1 MCGRSEMWSLV
12 TLVTSSEI
20 LSKAYEEAYM
30 VPGCD
35 GWNLESIQAIV
46 DGAQD
51 ARSPIILQV
60 WAGELDYP
68 GLEYWAAIAKIAASK
83 ATVPVAIN
91 LDHGKSFQSIMPCI
105 RAGFTS
111 VHITPPS
118 SISTKEQI
126 AIVKQIVDVA
136 HAVGVS
142 VEADMGPHPYASQ
155 KESERESMTEPEEA
169 GRFAEETGLD
179 GLAVSIGNV
188 GGLLE
193 SRAKLD
199 LDRLREIRKLVR
211 VPLVLHGGTGVPE
224 ESYSE
229 LARLGVAKICFA
241 SVLWNT
247 MTRTIKEASG
257 TKFSGPFT
265 FHPKNILGIA
275 RSEVKRL
282 VEHKTML
289 CGSAG
294 RSANGG
300 AGAR

>member
-1 MCGRSEMWSLV
+1 M

-20 LSKAYEEAYM
+20 LSEAYKESYM

-46 DGAQD
+46 DGAQQTN
-51 ARSPIILQV
+51 SPIILQV
-60 WAGELDYP
+60 WAGALDYP
-68 GLEYWAAIAKIAASK
+68 GLEYWAAIARVAASK
-83 ATVPVAIN
+83 AMVPVAIN
-91 LDHGKSFQSIMPCI
+91 LDHGKSLQSILSCI

-118 SISTKEQI
+118 EMPMKEKI
-126 AIVKQIVDVA
+126 ATVKQIVDVA

-142 VEADMGPHPYASQ
+142 AEADMGPHPYALQ
-155 KESERESMTEPEEA
+155 NESEREAMTQPEEA
-169 GRFAEETGLD
+169 GQFAEETGID
-179 GLAVSIGNV
+179 ALAVSIGNV

-193 SRAKLD
+193 SEAKLD
-199 LDRLREIRKLVR
+199 MDRLREIRKLVR

-224 ESYSE
+224 DSYSA
-229 LARLGVAKICFA
+229 LAKLGIAKICFA

-247 MTRTIKEASG
+247 MTRSIRETSKTEFKG
-257 TKFSGPFT
+257 PGPFN
-265 FHPKNILGIA
+265 FHPKNLLETA
-275 RSEVKRL
+275 RSDVRHL

-294 RSANGG
+294 KAPKRKQ
-300 AGAR
+300 RPVQ

>member
-1 MCGRSEMWSLV
+1 M
-12 TLVTSSEI
+12 TLVSSNEI

-46 DGAQD
+46 DGAQE

-68 GLEYWAAIAKIAASK
+68 GLEYWAPIARIAASK
-83 ATVPVAIN
+83 ATVPVAVH
-91 LDHGKSFQSIMPCI
+91 LDHGKSLESIAQCI

-118 SISTKEQI
+118 TIPMEEQI

-136 HAVGVS
+136 HALGVS

-155 KESERESMTEPEEA
+155 KESARESMTEPEKA

-179 GLAVSIGNV
+179 SLAVSIGNV

-193 SRAKLD
+193 SKAELD

-224 ESYSE
+224 DSYSA
-229 LARLGVAKICFA
+229 LAKLGIAKICFA

-247 MTRTIKEASG
+247 MTRSIRETSKTGISA
-257 TKFSGPFT
+257 SGPFD
-265 FHPKNILGIA
+265 FHPKNILETA
-275 RSEVKRL
+275 RSEVRRL
-282 VEHKTML
+282 VKHKTTL

-294 RSANGG
+294 RAVKEGQTPS
-300 AGAR
+300 